1 MRQLEEPKQ
10 KIENTMAIIEEINK
24 SHISIRAMSIS
35 LFLVPFWYLSVFL
48 FGNEFYK
55 SADNFVVLAFCLV
68 ISISSSV
75 LFYLFTEKIGGL
87 ENTKEP
93 MLNFMS
99 FSVVI
104 LSIWLLLLIF
114 TTFSFDFLF
123 NQKIYLYWFVVIY
136 YIPLLVLNLLVLV
149 FGVDK
154 TKL

>member
-1 MRQLEEPKQ
+1 MRQLKEPKPLT
-10 KIENTMAIIEEINK
+10 ENTMAIIEEINK

-68 ISISSSV
+68 ISFSSSV
-75 LFYLFTEKIGGL
+75 IFYLFTEKTGGL

-93 MLNFMS
+93 MLNCMS
-99 FSVVI
+99 FSVII

-114 TTFSFDFLF
+114 TTYSFDFLF
-123 NQKIYLYWFVVIY
+123 NQKIYFYWFVVIY
-136 YIPLLVLNLLVLV
+136 YIPLLFLNLLVLV

-154 TKL
+154 TKP

>member
-1 MRQLEEPKQ
+1 
-10 KIENTMAIIEEINK
+10 MAIIEEINK

-35 LFLVPFWYLSVFL
+35 LFLVPFWYLSVCL

-93 MLNFMS
+93 MLNCMS

>member
-1 MRQLEEPKQ
+1 
-10 KIENTMAIIEEINK
+10 MAIIEEINK

-68 ISISSSV
+68 VSISSSV
-75 LFYLFTEKIGGL
+75 FFYLFTEKTGGL

-93 MLNFMS
+93 MLNCMS
-99 FSVVI
+99 FSVAI

-114 TTFSFDFLF
+114 ITYSFDFLF
-123 NQKIYLYWFVVIY
+123 KQKIYFYWFVVIY
-136 YIPLLVLNLLVLV
+136 YIPFLVLNLLVLV

-154 TKL
+154 TKP

>member
-1 MRQLEEPKQ
+1 MRQLKEPKPLT
-10 KIENTMAIIEEINK
+10 ENTMAIIEEINK

-48 FGNEFYK
+48 FGNDFYK

-68 ISISSSV
+68 ISFSSSV
-75 LFYLFTEKIGGL
+75 IFYLFTEKTGGL

-93 MLNFMS
+93 MLNCMS
-99 FSVVI
+99 FSVII

-114 TTFSFDFLF
+114 TTYSFDFLF
-123 NQKIYLYWFVVIY
+123 NQKIYFYWFVVIY
-136 YIPLLVLNLLVLV
+136 YIPLLFLNLLVLV

-154 TKL
+154 TKP

>member
-1 MRQLEEPKQ
+1 
-10 KIENTMAIIEEINK
+10 MAIIEEINK

-68 ISISSSV
+68 ISFSSSV
-75 LFYLFTEKIGGL
+75 IFYLFTEKTGGL

-93 MLNFMS
+93 MLNCMS
-99 FSVVI
+99 FSVII

-114 TTFSFDFLF
+114 TTYSFDFLF
-123 NQKIYLYWFVVIY
+123 NQKIYFYWFVVIY
-136 YIPLLVLNLLVLV
+136 YIPLLFLNLLVLV

-154 TKL
+154 TKP